1 MTNMSKPPA
10 VKVFLVEDH
19 ELLRDGLRAALHK
32 DGLFEVVGEAADGL
46 TAVHKI
52 VGADPDVVIMDIG
65 LPGIDGI
72 EATRQVRE
80 KRPGTKIIMLT
91 SHDNDQEIFAALAAG
106 ANGYC
111 LKDLGADR
119 LKRAILSVSEGAAWL
134 DPRIAGKVLSIFAKE
149 GIGAPVPS
157 SAEASKNDDLL
168 SPLSQRETEVLKLM
182 VDGMSNKE
190 IADKLYI
197 GVSTV
202 RTHVEHILEK
212 LSVSGRTEAAV
223 KAMRRGLI

>member
-1 MTNMSKPPA
+1 MNQSPA

-19 ELLRDGLRAALHK
+19 ELLRDGLRAALQR
-32 DGLFEVVGEAADGL
+32 DGQFEVVGEAADGL

-65 LPGIDGI
+65 LPGMDGI

-91 SHDNDQEIFAALAAG
+91 SHDNDQEIFASLAAG

-134 DPRIAGKVLSIFAKE
+134 DPRIAGKVLTIFSKE
-149 GIGAPVPS
+149 EVKQS
-157 SAEASKNDDLL
+157 STKEAGQDEELI

-182 VDGMSNKE
+182 VDGLSNKE
-190 IADKLYI
+190 IADRLVI

>member
-1 MTNMSKPPA
+1 MNNTPV

-52 VGADPDVVIMDIG
+52 ISVDPDVVIMDIG

-91 SHDNDQEIFAALAAG
+91 SHDNDQEIFASLAAG

-134 DPRIAGKVLSIFAKE
+134 DPRIAGKVLSIFAKD
-149 GIGAPVPS
+149 GVGQAAPPEVSPS
-157 SAEASKNDDLL
+157 NDLI

-182 VDGMSNKE
+182 VEGLSNKE
-190 IADKLYI
+190 IADRLVI

-212 LSVSGRTEAAV
+212 MAVSGRTEAAV

>member
-1 MTNMSKPPA
+1 MNNTPA
-10 VKVFLVEDH
+10 VKVFIVEDH

-32 DGLFEVVGEAADGL
+32 DGQFEVVGEAADGL

-91 SHDNDQEIFAALAAG
+91 SHDNDQEIFASLAAG

-134 DPRIAGKVLSIFAKE
+134 DPRIAGKVLTIFAKD
-149 GIGAPVPS
+149 GVVP
-157 SAEASKNDDLL
+157 AITQERGKGDDMI

-182 VDGMSNKE
+182 VDGLSNKE
-190 IADKLYI
+190 IADRLVI

-212 LSVSGRTEAAV
+212 LAVSGRTEAAV

>member
-1 MTNMSKPPA
+1 MNNTPA

-19 ELLRDGLRAALHK
+19 ELLRDGLRAALQK
-32 DGLFEVVGEAADGL
+32 DGQFEVVGEAADGL
-46 TAVHKI
+46 TAVHLI
-52 VGADPDVVIMDIG
+52 TQVDPDVVIMDIG

-80 KRPGTKIIMLT
+80 KRPGAKIIMLT
-91 SHDNDQEIFAALAAG
+91 SHDNDQEIFASLAAG

-111 LKDLGADR
+111 LKDLGADK

-134 DPRIAGKVLSIFAKE
+134 DPRIASKVLSIFARDGVATSTFADSGKTS
-149 GIGAPVPS
+149 G
-157 SAEASKNDDLL
+157 DLI
-168 SPLSQRETEVLKLM
+168 SPLSQRETEVLKLL
-182 VDGMSNKE
+182 VDGLSNKE
-190 IADKLYI
+190 IADRLVI

>member
-1 MTNMSKPPA
+1 MTNTPA

-19 ELLRDGLRAALHK
+19 ELLRDGLRAALHR

-46 TAVHKI
+46 TAVHK
-52 VGADPDVVIMDIG
+52 VASCDPDVVIMDIG

-72 EATRQVRE
+72 EATRQLRE
-80 KRPGTKIIMLT
+80 KRPGTRVIMLT

-134 DPRIAGKVLSIFAKE
+134 DPRIADKVLTIFAKE
-149 GIGAPVPS
+149 STQAPPVES
-157 SAEASKNDDLL
+157 EKDDGLVT
-168 SPLSQRETEVLKLM
+168 PLSQRETEVLKLM
-182 VDGMSNKE
+182 VDGLSNKE
-190 IADKLYI
+190 IADRLVI

-212 LSVSGRTEAAV
+212 LAVSGRTEAAV